1 MPLSSSIESQ
11 PFLNIDHR
19 DRRVFSLPSLFEIRE
34 DKEKRK
40 EKREKRKEKREK
52 RKEKREKKDFFMS
65 GAKEATPLVLKA
77 PAKRTRA

>member
-52 RKEKREKKDFFMS
+52 RKEGFFYEWCERS
-65 GAKEATPLVLKA
+65 NTARP
-77 PAKRTRA
+77 

>member
-19 DRRVFSLPSLFEIRE
+19 DRRVFSLPSLFEISE
-34 DKEKRK
+34 DK
-40 EKREKRKEKREK
+40 EK

>member
-52 RKEKREKKDFFMS
+52 KDFFMS